1 MKRESVKSHVKYEK
15 VKDFIENFN
24 SCKFLN
30 VYQKAFEHMTNYLEI
45 KGVFE
50 ITRRSHSNAHIL
62 VFGLLISRK
71 WSSCSR
77 SLNLE

>member
-30 VYQKAFEHMTNYLEI
+30 VYQKAFEHMKCHLKTFRWPI
-45 KGVFE
+45 S
-50 ITRRSHSNAHIL
+50 T
-62 VFGLLISRK
+62 LI
-71 WSSCSR
+71 
-77 SLNLE
+77 